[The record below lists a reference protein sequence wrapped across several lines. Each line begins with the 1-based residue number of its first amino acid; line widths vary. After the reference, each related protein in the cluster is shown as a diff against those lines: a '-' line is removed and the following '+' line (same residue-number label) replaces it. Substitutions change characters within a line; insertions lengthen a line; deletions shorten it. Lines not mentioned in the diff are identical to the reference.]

1 MNKLIED
8 HELEYIAFVLIGDNF
23 DISHIL
29 REQCCYYG
37 MDGMFEICH
46 SIAQAFV
53 WYDVYMENYEIMSTY
68 ASLTEFLNNC
78 DDAIKSFINNPEI
91 DLIEIIRS
99 NYEQN

>member
-53 WYDVYMENYEIMSTY
+53 CYDVYTGNYDTMSTY
-68 ASLTEFLNNC
+68 DSLSEFLNNC
-78 DDAIKSFINNPEI
+78 DDAIKSFIDDPEI
-91 DLIEIIRS
+91 DLIEIVRS
-99 NYEQN
+99 DYEQN

>member
-1 MNKLIED
+1 MSNLTKD
-8 HELEYIAFVLIGDNF
+8 NELEYIAFVLIGDNF

-29 REQCCYYG
+29 RENCEYYG
-37 MDGMFEICH
+37 MDGIFEICY

-53 WYDVYMENYEIMSTY
+53 WYDVYMGNCEIMSTY
-68 ASLTEFLNNC
+68 SSLTEFLNNC